1 MAERNTNSNYGNRK
15 SQVRKEDLYMMTA
28 LWMQESPWAL
38 KLATEGENL
47 RVVGSVF
54 VLPNDRV
61 LSVDCS
67 RRGDHTTVHGAIRP
81 LIKYPDK
88 VKGCQVYLTRKPCA
102 HCVKMLVQAGVSKVF
117 YLPLKPETDTK
128 ENKSVDALFQVSEV
142 SRSFYVPQITQ
153 KHIQKLKTE
162 KKQPPYGRNESDV
175 EKQREGTDISTF
187 EKYKKRQEWDKTWFD
202 DIQEHLDWEEFG
214 DEEIETE
221 VLKDMDDAFKW
232 FCQATFAVGKQ
243 GDGNIWK
250 KYGEESNE
258 FKQDVAAHLSRLAQ
272 MLSNRTDDP
281 NRGVGCVMTI
291 GEEIISIG
299 WNGFPSKA
307 LYGNHP
313 RGSESDIEA
322 GQKYPHVI
330 HAEQNALLC
339 RNQRKLKGSIVYV
352 NKIPCND
359 CMSMLYEL
367 GVRKVVLPY
376 FKVPPSPAK
385 KSETCFFKLVEN
397 PEMEVYGHQ
406 LTE

>member
-1 MAERNTNSNYGNRK
+1 MAAGNTNYGIRK

-67 RRGDHTTVHGAIRP
+67 RRRDHTTVHGAIRP

-117 YLPLKPETDTK
+117 YLPLKPEKTDTK

-142 SRSFYVPQITQ
+142 SRSFYVPQITP
-153 KHIQKLKTE
+153 KHIHDLKTE
-162 KKQPPYGRNESDV
+162 IKPPPYGRNEIDV
-175 EKQREGTDISTF
+175 ENTREDTDLSIF
-187 EKYKKRQEWDKTWFD
+187 EEYKERKEWDETWIAKIRD
-202 DIQEHLDWEEFG
+202 DLGWDEFG
-214 DEEIETE
+214 DKGIETE
-221 VLKDMDDAFKW
+221 VRKDMDDAFKW
-232 FCQATFAVGKQ
+232 FCQATFAVGKR
-243 GDGNIWK
+243 DNNIWK
-250 KYGEESNE
+250 RYGKGPNDIE
-258 FKQDVAAHLSRLAQ
+258 QDVAEHLSRLAQ
-272 MLSNRTDDP
+272 MLSNRADDP
-281 NRGVGCVMTI
+281 NRSVGCVIAI
-291 GEEIISIG
+291 GEEIVSIG

-313 RGSESDIEA
+313 RGSDSDKA
-322 GQKYPHVI
+322 VGQKYPHVI

-339 RNQRKLKGSIVYV
+339 RNERKLEGSIVYV

-367 GVRKVVLPY
+367 GVRKVVLPH
-376 FKVPPSPAK
+376 FDVPPPAEGK
-385 KSETCFFKLVEN
+385 DSETCFFKLVEN
-397 PEMEVYGHQ
+397 PAMEVYRHQ
-406 LTE
+406 LIE